1 MAKLENHHC
10 FFFGGGEVHI
20 LSIIVNLY
28 HILNHCFFSIVM
40 LVFGGVHQIVC
51 QLLCRKIPVAAKKKS
66 MGESMIFWV
75 EVQKPL
81 PIRSMYRIFIY
92 IWLECIVNE
101 GKYAMHGSYALWFLT
116 TG

>member
-1 MAKLENHHC
+1 
-10 FFFGGGEVHI
+10 
-20 LSIIVNLY
+20 
-28 HILNHCFFSIVM
+28 
-40 LVFGGVHQIVC
+40 
-51 QLLCRKIPVAAKKKS
+51 
-66 MGESMIFWV
+66 MIFWV